1 MLRRVVLIGLLV
13 AVGVAAPARARSQDE
28 PGCLDAYSPPQV
40 TLPNGLPFDAQRAKT
55 LFRFHRQQEALRELD
70 AGRAIVRGPWRWRV
84 PPDLREEITSDLD
97 QLRHCLAR
105 AKPPQLATL
114 RVRVLGYAEDAPK
127 MVPQAGARVHVDGI
141 PVGRTS
147 RDGRLTV
154 RVPPGPI
161 EVSAEIPLT
170 LANFAEVNLA
180 PGKSGSVEI
189 TLSDG
194 KEVDEHTTL
203 LLVEAV
209 DDIVPLSAPS
219 LTLRFMQGSRF
230 APVARI
236 EQIDAN
242 DLQGSF
248 RANLADYF
256 RVVNGEIVA
265 TNPARVFEALRPQFG
280 ETVVL
285 NVHAMASADDEAH
298 DGRFAFRVGQWPLSV
313 TLEAPPSNPALSVS
327 KIEVG
332 VSLLGA
338 GIAVQRVSDAK
349 GRFDVASFPAGTVAF
364 ECVAVSG
371 GKYYYGDATLVH
383 SGPRSITLVL
393 RNVEDLKNGV
403 AALRR

>member
-1 MLRRVVLIGLLV
+1 MALRVVLFGLLV
-13 AVGVAAPARARSQDE
+13 SVSIAAPARAQTKHL
-28 PGCLDAYSPPQV
+28 PGCVDEYSPPHV
-40 TLPNGLPFDAQRAKT
+40 TVPNGLPFDAQRAKT
-55 LFRFHRQQEALRELD
+55 LFRLHRQQEALRELD

-84 PPDLREEITSDLD
+84 PPDLREEFTSELD
-97 QLRHCLAR
+97 QLRRCLAT

-114 RVRVLGYAEDAPK
+114 RVRVLGYAEDGPK
-127 MVPQAGARVHVDGI
+127 MVPQAGARAHVDGI
-141 PVGRTS
+141 PVGRTG

-154 RVPPGPI
+154 RVPSGPI
-161 EVSAEIPLT
+161 EVSAEIPL
-170 LANFAEVNLA
+170 NQWNSAEVNLA

-194 KEVDEHTTL
+194 KEVDERTTL

-230 APVARI
+230 AAVARI

-280 ETVVL
+280 ETIVL
-285 NVHAMASADDEAH
+285 NVHAMASSDDEAH

-327 KIEVG
+327 NIEVG
-332 VSLLGA
+332 VSLIGA
-338 GIAVQRVSDAK
+338 GIAVQRVSDTR
-349 GRFDVASFPAGTVAF
+349 GRFEVASFPEGTVAL

-371 GKYYYGDATLVH
+371 GKYYYGNATLMH
-383 SGPRSITLVL
+383 RGPRSVTLIL

-403 AALRR
+403 PPLRH